1 MAVLHQG
8 WAMGPHPVVP
18 SWLGGWG
25 AGFSTE
31 NAISRLPQLYT
42 SPHVTERTLKKVL
55 VIVIGVLLHRRH
67 FFCLNGEAVIQLVI
81 IFW

>member
-8 WAMGPHPVVP
+8 WAMGPHPVVTP
-18 SWLGGWG
+18 WLGGWG

-31 NAISRLPQLYT
+31 NAISRLPRLYT
-42 SPHVTERTLKKVL
+42 SPHVTEKVL

-67 FFCLNGEAVIQLVI
+67 FFCLNGEAEIQLVI

>member
-8 WAMGPHPVVP
+8 WAMGPYPVVTP
-18 SWLGGWG
+18 WPGGSG

-42 SPHVTERTLKKVL
+42 SPHVTEKVL

-67 FFCLNGEAVIQLVI
+67 FFCLNGEAEIQLVI